1 MFESVG
7 FLGLIHLDRL
17 INYSYSFG
25 KQPATRV
32 FKNKNLF
39 PRSGKRRPSHQQVY
53 LKRTWPIRQFLR
65 PKKRC
70 RSSHSQM
77 FFKIDVLK
85 NVAIFT
91 GKDLCWSLLL
101 IELQAFRCFWILQ
114 NCYKQLFY
122 RTPPVTASADVLFYI
137 IQKDV
142 VEYIVVLQCI
152 IVSFWNLKLLS
163 FAFIRCNTRCHS
175 LSLDVPLACLF
186 INDHLKRLPYFGRNR
201 LTLGEFRNLSPPLYR
216 GSPTVCNHLIMANQ
230 LLICSLPKCA
240 TDSSPELKPTNSKLH
255 RTDLDLSIHG

>member
-137 IQKDV
+137 IFSKRRCWI
-142 VEYIVVLQCI
+142 YC
-152 IVSFWNLKLLS
+152 SFTMHNCFILKPKITLIC
-163 FAFIRCNTRCHS
+163 FHS
-175 LSLDVPLACLF
+175 L
-186 INDHLKRLPYFGRNR
+186 
-201 LTLGEFRNLSPPLYR
+201 
-216 GSPTVCNHLIMANQ
+216 
-230 LLICSLPKCA
+230 
-240 TDSSPELKPTNSKLH
+240 
-255 RTDLDLSIHG
+255 